1 MWNLKTTTTT
11 KKTEV
16 GKAEQNG
23 SYQELGV
30 AIGEMLFRVQ
40 FATVDK

>member
-1 MWNLKTTTTT
+1 MWNLKNKT
-11 KKTEV
+11 KQNKTKV

-30 AIGEMLFRVQ
+30 ENWGGAVQ
-40 FATVDK
+40 STVCNCG